1 MANVQKLPSGNYRI
15 RKTYR
20 GKVYS
25 LTVPYKPRK
34 AEAEQ
39 LIAELIGNAPPPSTE
54 TFSKNS

>member
-34 AEAEQ
+34 AEAERVMPRYF
-39 LIAELIGNAPPPSTE
+39 ARSV
-54 TFSKNS
+54 